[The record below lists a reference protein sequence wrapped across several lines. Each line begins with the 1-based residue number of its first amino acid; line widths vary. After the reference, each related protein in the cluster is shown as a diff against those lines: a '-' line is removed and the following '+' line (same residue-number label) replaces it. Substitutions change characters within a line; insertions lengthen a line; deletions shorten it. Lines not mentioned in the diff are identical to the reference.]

1 MISMGTFEEKEQEL
15 YDELMEE
22 ISGLRDVL

>member
-1 MISMGTFEEKEQEL
+1 MKTFEEREKEL
-15 YDELMEE
+15 YEDLVEE